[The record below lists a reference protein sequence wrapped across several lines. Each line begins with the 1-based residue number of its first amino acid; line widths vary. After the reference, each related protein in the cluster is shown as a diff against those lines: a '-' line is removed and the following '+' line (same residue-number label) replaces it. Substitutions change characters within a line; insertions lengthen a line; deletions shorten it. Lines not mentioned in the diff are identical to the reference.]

1 MTYTNGPEY
10 MSTDNICKKDIIS
23 ICNALEEKLNKEHTE
38 GTPPA
43 ITFSPEG
50 ITEGGIKYNF
60 WNNEEKEMYKTVR
73 LGLSSRTW
81 PYILDQNTVKSDWE
95 NNNDII
101 VKKERT
107 IQVYLKSFGEA
118 PKFTL
123 DELKIWTECFQ
134 ENGFEMVGK
143 YPNEKKLE

>member
-1 MTYTNGPEY
+1 MTYTNGPQY
-10 MSTDNICKKDIIS
+10 MSTNNICKKDIIS
-23 ICNALEEKLNKEHTE
+23 ICNSLEEKLNKEHTE
-38 GTPPA
+38 GNPSA

-50 ITEGGIKYNF
+50 ISEGGIKYNF
-60 WNNEEKEMYKTVR
+60 LNNEQNEVYKSVR
-73 LGLSSRTW
+73 LGLGSTTW

-107 IQVYLKSFGEA
+107 IQVFLKSLDGA

-143 YPNEKKLE
+143 YPNEKKLK